1 LNNLIAVFGVILF
14 LQKVILLTLFYITNK
29 LTKTMR
35 KHTLGLLLIFFSTT
49 IFAQKE
55 LPAYGKIDKSDLLL
69 KECEFDKDAE
79 AYTLVNYGDVHYNI
93 VAENFNIVTNRRTR
107 IKILKDKGLE
117 QANIKLHFY
126 SKSNYE
132 EIRNISG
139 VTYNI
144 DNAGNVVT
152 TKLEKSAVYI
162 KKLNNKVSEVSFT
175 MPDVKVGSVIEYK
188 YTDSKKSIRDV
199 DDWYFQDDIPT
210 RISMYRILIPSI
222 FRFATQLLVYQ
233 QVEQKDDV
241 VNDNLYYKGGS
252 ISTRSEEKTYILK
265 NVPALRDEPFM
276 GAEKDYLQRIVS
288 QLGRIVYGNGEVEE
302 IQSTW
307 PKITED
313 LLADD
318 DFGMQ
323 LKKNL
328 AHTKS
333 LDDSLK
339 NVQDDYQKMILIH
352 DYVRRNMNWN
362 ERESIYSSDG
372 IKSAWD
378 KKSGSNAE
386 LNFILIDLL
395 RDAGLKAYP
404 LLVSTKDNGTVNTL
418 YPFLAQ
424 FNNTM
429 TCVFMGDKKYI
440 LNAADKYNPAYL
452 IPYDVLGNDAFVV
465 DKDHGGWIKLSN
477 NKDSWRNVVT
487 LFAQIT
493 PDAVMKGNANIYS
506 YGYSRNPRVKK
517 WEEDK
522 TNFKDYFTK
531 GFTAMKVEN
540 IQVENQ
546 DRDTLPLQQKLDFSL
561 PVNSSGEYKY
571 FTLNLFQG
579 LEKNPF
585 IADERKTDIEF
596 NYPQSYTIVG
606 KVTLPDGYEFDDLP
620 KSIKMIMPDSSIT
633 LQRLIQE
640 STGSIDFR
648 ISLDFYRSFYS
659 ANAYPLLQEFYK
671 KLFSTLNEQIVIKKK
686 KTAA

>member
-1 LNNLIAVFGVILF
+1 
-14 LQKVILLTLFYITNK
+14 
-29 LTKTMR
+29 MR
-35 KHTLGLLLIFFSTT
+35 KYYLSLLLVLTSTT

-55 LPAYGKIDKSDLLL
+55 LPAYGKIDKADLLL

-79 AYTLVNYGDVHYNI
+79 AYTLLNYGDVYYNI

-107 IKILKDKGLE
+107 IKILKEKGLDR
-117 QANIKLHFY
+117 ANIKLHFY

-152 TKLEKSAVYI
+152 TKLEKSSVYI

-175 MPDVKVGSVIEYK
+175 MPDVKVGSVIEFK
-188 YTDSKKSIRDV
+188 YTDTKKSIRDL

-210 RISMYRILIPSI
+210 RISSYRIRIPSV
-222 FRFATQLLVYQ
+222 FRFATQVLTYQ
-233 QVEQKDDV
+233 PIEKKDEII
-241 VNDNLYYKGGS
+241 NDNLYYKGSS
-252 ISTRSEEKTYILK
+252 ISTRSEEKTYVLK

-288 QLGRIVYGNGEVEE
+288 QLNSIVYANGEVEE
-302 IQSTW
+302 VQSTW
-307 PKITED
+307 PKLTED
-313 LLADD
+313 LLADE
-318 DFGMQ
+318 DFGLQ

-328 AHTKS
+328 PHTKS

-339 NVQDDYQKMILIH
+339 NVQDDYHRMILIH

-362 ERESIYSSDG
+362 GRESIYSSDG

-395 RDAGLKAYP
+395 RDAGIKAYP
-404 LLVSTKDNGTVNTL
+404 ILVSTKDNGTVNTI
-418 YPFLAQ
+418 YPFLEQ

-429 TCVFMGDKKYI
+429 TCVFIGDKRYI

-452 IPYDVLGNDAFVV
+452 IPYDVLDNDAFVV

-477 NKDSWRNVVT
+477 NNDTWRNVVT

-493 PDAVMKGNANIYS
+493 PDALMEGNATVYS
-506 YGYSRNPRVKK
+506 YGYSRNPREKK
-517 WEEDK
+517 WIEDK
-522 TNFKDYFTK
+522 SNFKDYFTK

-546 DRDTLPLQQKLDFSL
+546 DKDTLPLQQKLDFSL

-585 IADERKTDIEF
+585 IADERQTDIEF
-596 NYPQSYTIVG
+596 NYPQSYTLVG

-620 KSIKMIMPDSSIT
+620 KSVKMIMPDSSIT
-633 LQRLIQE
+633 LQRLIQPGN
-640 STGSIDFR
+640 GSIDFR
-648 ISLDFYRSFYS
+648 ISLDFFQSYYS

-671 KLFSTLNEQIVIKKK
+671 KLFTTLNEQIVIKKK
-686 KTAA
+686 KTDA

>member
-1 LNNLIAVFGVILF
+1 
-14 LQKVILLTLFYITNK
+14 
-29 LTKTMR
+29 MR
-35 KHTLGLLLIFFSTT
+35 KTALALLLVFASTN

-55 LPAYGKIDKSDLLL
+55 LPAYGKIDNSDLLL

-79 AYTLVNYGDVHYNI
+79 AYVLLDYGDVHYDI
-93 VAENFNIVTNRRTR
+93 VGEHFNIVTNRRTR
-107 IKILKDKGLE
+107 IKILKDKGLDE
-117 QANIKLHFY
+117 ANIKLHFY
-126 SKSNYE
+126 SESGYE
-132 EIRNISG
+132 EMRGISG
-139 VTYNI
+139 VTFNI

-152 TKLEKSAVYI
+152 TKLEKSSVYI
-162 KKLNNKVSEVSFT
+162 KKLTNQVSEVSFT

-188 YTDSKKSIRDV
+188 YTDTKKSIKDL
-199 DDWYFQDDIPT
+199 DDWYFQKDIPM
-210 RISMYRILIPSI
+210 RISMYRILIPSV
-222 FRFATQLLVYQ
+222 FRFATQLFAYQ
-233 QVEQKDDV
+233 QIEQKNDV
-241 VNDNLYYKGGS
+241 LNDNLIYHGNS
-252 ISTRSEEKTYILK
+252 ISTRSEEKTYVLK

-276 GAEKDYLQRIVS
+276 GAEKDYLQRIAF
-288 QLGRIVYGNGEVEE
+288 QLGRIIYSNGEVEE

-307 PKITED
+307 PKLTED
-313 LLADD
+313 LLANE
-318 DFGMQ
+318 DFGLQ

-328 AHTKS
+328 PHTKS

-339 NVQDDYQKMILIH
+339 NVQDDYHRMILIH

-362 ERESIYSSDG
+362 GRESIYSSDG

-395 RDAGLKAYP
+395 RDAGINAYP
-404 LLVSTKDNGTVNTL
+404 LLVSTKDNGTVNTI
-418 YPFLAQ
+418 YPFLDQ

-429 TCVFMGDKKYI
+429 TCVFIGDKKYI

-452 IPYDVLGNDAFVV
+452 IPYDVLDNDAFIV
-465 DKDHGGWIKLSN
+465 DKDNGGWIKLT
-477 NKDSWRNVVT
+477 NKKDTWRNVVT
-487 LFAQIT
+487 LFAEIT
-493 PDAVMKGNANIYS
+493 PDALMKGNATVYS
-506 YGYSRNPRVKK
+506 YGYSKNPRVKK
-517 WEEDK
+517 WVEDK

-540 IQVENQ
+540 IKVENQ
-546 DRDTLPLQQKLDFSL
+546 DTDTLPLLQKLDFSL

-585 IADERKTDIEF
+585 IADDRKTDIDF

-606 KVTLPDGYEFDDLP
+606 KVTLPDGYEFDELP

-633 LQRLIQE
+633 LQRLIQPGN
-640 STGSIDFR
+640 GSIDFR
-648 ISLDFYRSFYS
+648 ISLDFFQSFYS

-671 KLFSTLNEQIVIKKK
+671 KLFTTLNEQIVIKKK
-686 KTAA
+686 KTNA

>member
-1 LNNLIAVFGVILF
+1 
-14 LQKVILLTLFYITNK
+14 
-29 LTKTMR
+29 MR
-35 KHTLGLLLIFFSTT
+35 KTALALLLVFAFTT
-49 IFAQKE
+49 VFAEKE

-79 AYTLVNYGDVHYNI
+79 AYKLLNYADVHYDLL
-93 VAENFNIVTNRRTR
+93 AERFSIVTNRRTR
-107 IKILKDKGLE
+107 IKILKDKGLSE
-117 QANIKLHFY
+117 ANIKLHFY
-126 SKSNYE
+126 SKADYE

-144 DNAGNVVT
+144 DNAGHVVI
-152 TKLEKSAVYI
+152 TKLEKSAIYI
-162 KKLNNKVSEVSFT
+162 KKLNNKISEVSFT

-188 YTDSKKSIRDV
+188 YTDTKKSIRDL

-210 RISMYRILIPSI
+210 RISSYQIRIPSI
-222 FRFATQLLVYQ
+222 FRFAMQVLVSQ
-233 QVEQKDDV
+233 PIDQKDDV
-241 VNDNLYYKGGS
+241 VNDNLYYKGSS
-252 ISTRSEEKTYILK
+252 ISTRSEERTYILR

-288 QLGRIVYGNGEVEE
+288 QLSRIIYGNGEIEE

-307 PKITED
+307 PKLTED
-313 LLADD
+313 LLSNE
-318 DFGMQ
+318 DFGLQ

-328 AHTKS
+328 PHTKS

-339 NVQDDYQKMILIH
+339 NIPDDYHRMILIH

-362 ERESIYSSDG
+362 GHESIYSSDG

-395 RDAGLKAYP
+395 RDAGIKVYP
-404 LLVSTKDNGTVNTL
+404 LLVSTKDNGTVNTI
-418 YPFLAQ
+418 YPFLDQ

-429 TCVFMGDKKYI
+429 TCVFIGDKKYI
-440 LNAADKYNPAYL
+440 LNAADKYNPSYL
-452 IPYDVLGNDAFVV
+452 IPYDVLDNDAFIV
-465 DKDHGGWIKLSN
+465 DKDHGGWIKLTS
-477 NKDSWRNVVT
+477 NKDTWRNVVT
-487 LFAQIT
+487 MFAEIT
-493 PDAVMKGNANIYS
+493 PDALMKGKATVYS
-506 YGYSRNPRVKK
+506 YGYSKNPRVKK
-517 WEEDK
+517 WEEDR
-522 TNFKDYFTK
+522 TNFKDYFIK

-546 DRDTLPLQQKLDFSL
+546 DKDTLPLQQKLDFSL

-585 IADERKTDIEF
+585 IADDRKTDIDF
-596 NYPQSYTIVG
+596 NYPQSYTLVG
-606 KVTLPDGYEFDDLP
+606 KVTLPDGYEFDELP

-633 LQRLIQE
+633 LQRLIQPGN
-640 STGSIDFR
+640 GSIDFR
-648 ISLDFYRSFYS
+648 ISLDFFKSFYS
-659 ANAYPLLQEFYK
+659 VNAYPLLQEFYK

>member
-1 LNNLIAVFGVILF
+1 
-14 LQKVILLTLFYITNK
+14 
-29 LTKTMR
+29 MR
-35 KHTLGLLLIFFSTT
+35 KYYLSLLLLLASTT

-55 LPAYGKIDKSDLLL
+55 LPAYGKIDKADLLL

-79 AYTLVNYGDVHYNI
+79 AYTLLNSGDVYYNI

-107 IKILKDKGLE
+107 IKILKEKGLDR
-117 QANIKLHFY
+117 ANVKLHFY

-144 DNAGNVVT
+144 DNAGNIVT
-152 TKLEKSAVYI
+152 TKLEKSSVYI

-175 MPDVKVGSVIEYK
+175 MPDVKVGSVIEFK
-188 YTDSKKSIRDV
+188 YTDTKKSIRDL

-210 RISMYRILIPSI
+210 RISSYRIRIPSV
-222 FRFATQLLVYQ
+222 FRFAMQVLTYQ
-233 QVEQKDDV
+233 PIEQKDEV
-241 VNDNLYYKGGS
+241 INDNLYYKASS
-252 ISTRSEEKTYILK
+252 ISTRSEEKTYVLK

-288 QLGRIVYGNGEVEE
+288 QLNSIVYASGEVDEV
-302 IQSTW
+302 QSTW
-307 PKITED
+307 PKLTQD
-313 LLADD
+313 LLEDE
-318 DFGMQ
+318 DFGLQ

-328 AHTKS
+328 PHTKS

-339 NVQDDYQKMILIH
+339 NVQDDYHRMILIH
-352 DYVRRNMNWN
+352 DYVRKNMNWN
-362 ERESIYSSDG
+362 GRESIYSSDG

-395 RDAGLKAYP
+395 RDAGIKAYP
-404 LLVSTKDNGTVNTL
+404 LLVSTKDNGTVNTI
-418 YPFLAQ
+418 YPFLEQ

-429 TCVFMGDKKYI
+429 TCVFIGDKRYI

-452 IPYDVLGNDAFVV
+452 IPYDVLDNDAFVV

-477 NKDSWRNVVT
+477 NNDTWRNVVT

-493 PDAVMKGNANIYS
+493 PDALMEGNATVYS
-506 YGYSRNPRVKK
+506 YGYSRNPREKK
-517 WEEDK
+517 WIEDK
-522 TNFKDYFTK
+522 SNFKDYFTK

-546 DRDTLPLQQKLDFSL
+546 DKDTLPLQQKLDFSL

-585 IADERKTDIEF
+585 IADKRQTDIEF
-596 NYPQSYTIVG
+596 NYPQSYTLVG

-633 LQRLIQE
+633 LQRLIQPGN
-640 STGSIDFR
+640 GSIDFR
-648 ISLDFYRSFYS
+648 ISLDFFQSYYS

-671 KLFSTLNEQIVIKKK
+671 KLFTTLNEQIVIKKK
-686 KTAA
+686 KTDA